1 MDLHTV
7 LTGEEFNRIHSDTK
21 FYKVL
26 NDSLC
31 HNGFIY
37 KEGLNVDT
45 HPFTPTGTCSAGGL
59 YFCEEDK
66 LINYLFDYGSF
77 YATVSIPNDALV
89 YKEENKFKTSRLI
102 LHNIQPIN
110 ESILWLDTTF
120 TTKSVQHKGNV
131 LKYVKDQ
138 TEEICRL
145 AVQQNGCALM
155 YVKEQKEE
163 LCRLAVKKN
172 GFALQYVNEQT
183 EELCRLAVQQ
193 NGIALQFVKKQT
205 EKICRLAVQQDGCAL
220 MYVKEQT
227 EELCRLAV
235 QQYGRALK
243 YVKEQFKIS
252 FNYILKN
259 T

>member
-1 MDLHTV
+1 MKLHTL

-89 YKEENKFKTSRLI
+89 YKEENKFKTSRII

-110 ESILWLDTTF
+110 ESLLWLDTTF
-120 TTKSVQHKGNV
+120 TTK
-131 LKYVKDQ
+131 
-138 TEEICRL
+138 I
-145 AVQQNGCALM
+145 VQQDGLALQ
-155 YVKEQKEE
+155 YVEEQTEE
-163 LCRLAVKKN
+163 LCRLAFQKHGYALKFVK
-172 GFALQYVNEQT
+172 EQT

-193 NGIALQFVKKQT
+193 NGCALQ
-205 EKICRLAVQQDGCAL
+205 
-220 MYVKEQT
+220 
-227 EELCRLAV
+227 
-235 QQYGRALK
+235 
-243 YVKEQFKIS
+243 YVKEQFR
-252 FNYILKN
+252 
-259 T
+259 

>member
-1 MDLHTV
+1 MKLHTL

-66 LINYLFDYGSF
+66 LINYLFDYGSI

-89 YKEENKFKTSRLI
+89 YKEDNKYKTSRLI

-110 ESILWLDTTF
+110 DLPLWLDTSL
-120 TTKSVQHKGNV
+120 TKKWVQKNGYS
-131 LKYVKDQ
+131 LQYVKEQ
-138 TEEICRL
+138 TEEMCLLAVQCNGSALQYVKEQTEEMCRL
-145 AVQQNGCALM
+145 AVQQNGYALQ
-155 YVKEQKEE
+155 YVKEQ
-163 LCRLAVKKN
+163 
-172 GFALQYVNEQT
+172 T
-183 EELCRLAVQQ
+183 EEMCRLAVQQ
-193 NGIALQFVKKQT
+193 NGYALQ
-205 EKICRLAVQQDGCAL
+205 
-220 MYVKEQT
+220 YVKEQT
-227 EELCRLAV
+227 
-235 QQYGRALK
+235 
-243 YVKEQFKIS
+243 
-252 FNYILKN
+252 
-259 T
+259 